1 MFIND
6 TFFRFNEEKEKL
18 LKLKGLFDETKLVV
32 IRFPFASRNE
42 KFSKDFISKLQIR
55 WNEHENET
63 DKNSEC
69 FKHLQELLS
78 HVFQ

>member
-42 KFSKDFISKLQIR
+42 KFSRDFVIKL
-55 WNEHENET
+55 
-63 DKNSEC
+63 
-69 FKHLQELLS
+69 
-78 HVFQ
+78 